1 MNRFIVVD
9 FETTGSHPRHGDSI
23 IQIGAVTI
31 DDSIVTESF
40 STLINPGQAIPP
52 FIQQLTGISDE
63 MVADAPTLEEIL
75 PRFLPMLEG
84 RTFVAHNASFDLQ
97 FLQEALLS
105 QGYYTFDG
113 YVLDTVE
120 LSRFLLPMQGSY
132 RLGELADDLQIE
144 HDRPHQADSDAMATA
159 GLFLHLLDILE
170 QLPLVTIQRLQMLV
184 ASFRS
189 DLSELL
195 RYVEMKKWS
204 SVEGFADEGLEG
216 GGENQPLDESATG
229 RRQMPAESDK
239 WDIYRQLALRKRPE
253 RLRASLKREERVT
266 TPFDEVVEQMIA
278 EKAAIA
284 QNLPGYQRREAQES
298 MMRAIFE
305 AMESGSHLL
314 VEAGTGTGKS
324 LAYLLPSILW
334 AKQHGEPVI
343 ISTNTIQLQEQLFHK
358 EIPALTQSLP
368 FSFRASTLKGRGNYL
383 CLRKFEQ
390 SLDEA
395 TEGSSQE
402 LLMVKG
408 QMVAWLTQTETGD
421 VEELSMPA
429 AGQQYWQ
436 QVKSDTE
443 SCLHRKCPWFSRCYY
458 FQAREKANEAD
469 LLIVNHALLV
479 SDLQAEH
486 RILPAHDIVVIDEA
500 HHLEDVATH
509 HMGKQ
514 FSTTQLL
521 FLLDRANPSEG
532 SFLKRFAEELHDHSS
547 DEGRDEVRAT
557 IGKLQKAFPPLRDKA
572 LQLTQLIYQ
581 WAADRGEETSDTGRD
596 TVRYRISSF
605 SGKHERIRKTAR
617 RVMEEMGVFAGD
629 LDALLRRMPAGEQQ
643 SFELSSLFTDVSGL
657 VKEWQAVLEMIHFF
671 LLEAQDEYVSWM
683 EIESRTPKKQ
693 VFFYAA
699 PLDIASNLEE
709 PLFAERRSVILTS
722 ATLTVK
728 DSFSYILER
737 MGLDQLPE
745 HRVRTLLL
753 PSPFSYE
760 KQGLLL
766 IPSDLPLLGKE
777 SEQHYLEAVIQ
788 GCVDTVRAA
797 NGRTMILFTS
807 YSMLRQVYQ
816 GMKEQL
822 GEEGYT
828 LLGHG
833 IDSNNR
839 TKLVRLFQ
847 REAKT
852 VLLGTSSFWE
862 GVDIPGEA
870 LSCLVIV
877 RLPFTPPNH
886 PVYQARAE
894 RLKERGQNAFMS
906 LALPQAVIQFKQG
919 VGRLIR
925 HHEDRGAVIVL
936 DARIV
941 ESRYGRSFLKSLPPF
956 DVRTGPWTSLR
967 EEIRPYL
974 EGMQSLSDS

>member
-9 FETTGSHPRHGDSI
+9 FETTGSHPRQGDSI

-31 DDSIVTESF
+31 DEGVVTGSF

-52 FIQQLTGISDE
+52 FIQQLTGITDE
-63 MVADAPTLEEIL
+63 MVADAPTLEDIL
-75 PRFLPMLEG
+75 PKFLPMLEG

-97 FLQEALLS
+97 FLQDALLS

-144 HDRPHQADSDAMATA
+144 HDRPHQADSDAIATA
-159 GLFLHLLDILE
+159 QLFLHLLHILE
-170 QLPLVTIQRLQMLV
+170 ELPMVTIQRLQMLV
-184 ASFRS
+184 SSFRS

-195 RYVEMKKWS
+195 RFMELQKLAS
-204 SVEGFADEGLEG
+204 
-216 GGENQPLDESATG
+216 LDEFAAKMAPESAEEQPQTQSG
-229 RRQMPAESDK
+229 AEK
-239 WDIYRQLALRKRPE
+239 WDVYRQLALRKKPE
-253 RLRASLKREERVT
+253 RLKASLKRGGPNLL
-266 TPFDEVVEQMIA
+266 PFDDMIEQMIA
-278 EKAAIA
+278 ERAAIA

-298 MMRAIFE
+298 MMRAVYQTM
-305 AMESGSHLL
+305 ATSRHLL

-324 LAYLLPSILW
+324 LGYLLPAILW
-334 AKQHGEPVI
+334 AKQQGEPVI

-358 EIPALTQSLP
+358 EIPALKQSLP
-368 FSFRASTLKGRGNYL
+368 FSFRAATLKGRGNYL

-390 SLDEA
+390 TLEEP

-408 QMVAWLTQTETGD
+408 QMVTWLTQTETGD
-421 VEELSMPA
+421 VEELSMPS
-429 AGQQYWQ
+429 AGQLYWQ
-436 QVKSDTE
+436 QVKSDTD
-443 SCLHRKCPWFSRCYY
+443 SCLHRKCPWFSRCFY
-458 FQAREKANEAD
+458 FQARERAGTAD

-479 SDLQAEH
+479 TDLQAEH
-486 RILPAHDIVVIDEA
+486 RILPAHDVVIIDEA
-500 HHLEDVATH
+500 HHLENAATH

-514 FSTTQLL
+514 FSTAGLL
-521 FLLDRANPSEG
+521 FLLDRANPEAG
-532 SFLKRFAEELHDHSS
+532 SYVERFAHALHSWMQQESGSS
-547 DEGRDEVRAT
+547 EASFASNLEKMSHEYV
-557 IGKLQKAFPPLRDKA
+557 KLKDPAM
-572 LQLTQLIYQ
+572 QLTQLLYQ
-581 WAADRGEETSDTGRD
+581 WASDRGEETSDTGRD
-596 TVRYRISSF
+596 TVRYRISHF
-605 SGKHERIRKTAR
+605 SGKHEKIRKTAQKLIEH
-617 RVMEEMGVFAGD
+617 MSLYGAG
-629 LDALLRRMPAGEQQ
+629 LDMLVRSTPPGEKVPY
-643 SFELSSLFTDVSGL
+643 EVSSLFTDVSGL
-657 VKEWQAVLEMIHFF
+657 LNEWQTAMEMLHFF
-671 LLEAQDEYVSWM
+671 LLEPTDEYMCWM

-699 PLDIASNLEE
+699 PLHVAQNLAE
-709 PLFAERRSVILTS
+709 PLFEEKKSVVLTS

-728 DSFSYILER
+728 DSFTYIMER
-737 MGLDQLPE
+737 MGLDRLPEDRVQTLQLPS
-745 HRVRTLLL
+745 V
-753 PSPFSYE
+753 FDYE

-766 IPSDLPLLGKE
+766 IPSGLPTLGKE
-777 SEQHYLEAVIQ
+777 SEQEYLHAVIQ
-788 GCVDTVRAA
+788 GCIDTVRAA
-797 NGRTMILFTS
+797 GGRTMILFTS

-822 GEEGYT
+822 SDEPFT

-839 TKLVRLFQ
+839 TKLVRMFQ
-847 REAKT
+847 SLEHA

-862 GVDIPGEA
+862 GVDIPGDA

-894 RLKERGQNAFMS
+894 ELKEHGKNAFMS

-925 HHEDRGAVIVL
+925 HQDDRGVVIVL
-936 DARIV
+936 DTRIV

-956 DVRTGPWTSLR
+956 DVHTGSWLTLR
-967 EEIRPYL
+967 EMIVPFL
-974 EGMQSLSDS
+974 GGMQSLPDS